1 MKLLKDSWLVFTR
14 AVSQTVHNPVWVF
27 VSLAQPVYFLV
38 LFGPLLRKVAAV
50 QGFPGGGAFNVFV
63 PGLLIQLALFG
74 CAFVGFSLI
83 AEMRYGV
90 IERLQVTPISRAA
103 LLLGRAGRDVASLL
117 VQVVMLVL
125 LAWPFGLH
133 LNLGGMAVALGLLV
147 LVGLAFSAVSYT
159 LALALK
165 TEDALAPLLNAVGMP
180 MMLLS
185 GILLPLSLAPGWLQA
200 IGDGNPLTYAVD
212 ATRALF
218 NGQVWDGDVLRGLV
232 IMVVCAAA
240 AVTLA
245 TRRFRRA
252 AA

>member
-14 AVSQTVHNPVWVF
+14 AVGQTVRNPVWVV
-27 VSLAQPVYFLV
+27 VSLAQPIYFLV
-38 LFGPLLRKVAAV
+38 LFGPLLRRVVSV
-50 QGFPGGGAFNVFV
+50 QGFPDGGAFNVFV

-74 CAFVGFSLI
+74 CAFVGFSLV

-117 VQVVMLVL
+117 VQVVILVL

-133 LNLGGMAVALGLLV
+133 LNAGGVAVALGLLV
-147 LVGLAFSAVSYT
+147 FVGTAFAALSYT
-159 LALALK
+159 LALTLK
-165 TEDALAPLLNAVGMP
+165 TEDALAPLLNAVGIP
-180 MMLLS
+180 LMLLS

-200 IGDGNPLTYAVD
+200 VGDANPLSYAVD
-212 ATRALF
+212 ATRDLF
-218 NGQVWDGDVLRGLV
+218 NGHVADGEVLRGVLV
-232 IMVVCAAA
+232 MAACAVLAVV
-240 AVTLA
+240 VA